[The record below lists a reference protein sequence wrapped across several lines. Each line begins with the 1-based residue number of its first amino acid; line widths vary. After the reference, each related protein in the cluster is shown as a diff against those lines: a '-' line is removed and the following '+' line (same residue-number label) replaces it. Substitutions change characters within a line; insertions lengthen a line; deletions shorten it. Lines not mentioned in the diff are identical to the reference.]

1 MTCEHCAL
9 EQRVA
14 ELEKDMD
21 RNREQHGEFYKRF
34 GQLENFEARTDE
46 KYTNIMRKIEE
57 MSKVLEELKAAP
69 GKNWNN
75 VVKSAISAVIG
86 AVIGYLLNGGF

>member
-1 MTCEHCAL
+1 MTCEHCML

-14 ELEKDMD
+14 ELEKDME
-21 RNREQHGEFYKRF
+21 RNSIQHGEFYKRF

-46 KYTNIMRKIEE
+46 KYNNIMRKIEE

-69 GKNWNN
+69 GRNWN
-75 VVKSAISAVIG
+75 SAVTSAKAAIIG
-86 AVIGYLLNGGF
+86 AAVGYLLNGGF